1 MPKRLRGLLAD
12 RPPAVAV
19 LTKIFLTEIE
29 RLLLAVAGGTPD
41 ADLPRAA
48 RPRLGGISFLH
59 RFGSALN
66 RHVHLHACVTD
77 GVFVLA
83 AAEGGTDAPPT
94 FLPARPMTPAD
105 LATLTERVRIRIKS
119 PARTT
124 PHDAKGQAHG
134 AGGGGVSARV
144 PSVRRRHPAERRRPA
159 GAGSREVRGSQAE
172 EGQDAKAR
180 VKVAPHASWRTAR
193 AATGVARSWPAHRLR
208 RARADP

>member
-1 MPKRLRGLLAD
+1 MWQWVVSVPKRLRGLLAD
-12 RPPAVAV
+12 RPPAVSV

-29 RLLLAVAGGTPD
+29 RLPLAVAGGTPD

-105 LATLTERVRIRIKS
+105 LATLTERVRRRVIRG
-119 PARTT
+119 PDGR
-124 PHDAKGQAHG
+124 
-134 AGGGGVSARV
+134 
-144 PSVRRRHPAERRRPA
+144 
-159 GAGSREVRGSQAE
+159 
-172 EGQDAKAR
+172 
-180 VKVAPHASWRTAR
+180 
-193 AATGVARSWPAHRLR
+193 
-208 RARADP
+208 